1 MNPKPSENQKQ
12 ICSICGS
19 SISPFLIDNHTRHCA
34 HNFNKQQEQ
43 HNEQKN
49 EQKNFGEKQSQ
60 LMQKKE
66 AYEPVEHRMI
76 ECRFCEFQCDMLAI
90 HDHEYQCG
98 ARTDLCQFCG
108 KRDTLR
114 NLTDKNHQCQ
124 THANQVQDY
133 GSFGMN
139 FHDQIWG

>member
-1 MNPKPSENQKQ
+1 
-12 ICSICGS
+12 
-19 SISPFLIDNHTRHCA
+19 
-34 HNFNKQQEQ
+34 
-43 HNEQKN
+43 
-49 EQKNFGEKQSQ
+49 
-60 LMQKKE
+60 
-66 AYEPVEHRMI
+66 MI
-76 ECRFCEFQCDMLAI
+76 ECRFCEFQCDMLSI

-98 ARTDLCQFCG
+98 ARTDLCQLCG

-139 FHDQIWG
+139 FHDQIWR